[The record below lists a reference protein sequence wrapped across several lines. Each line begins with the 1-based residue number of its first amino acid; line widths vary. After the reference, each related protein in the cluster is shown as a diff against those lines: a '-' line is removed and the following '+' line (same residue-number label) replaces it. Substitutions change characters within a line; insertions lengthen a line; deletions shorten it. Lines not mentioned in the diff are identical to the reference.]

1 MAASD
6 THYNGTSNLLNFA
19 EIPTILNQEEGG
31 MMPPPGSEM
40 APTSP
45 VEQPAPEQQAQSE
58 QQPRPEQPE
67 QQQPARQQPEQ
78 QVQPDEQPQPE
89 QQVQPEQR
97 PQPERPEQP
106 EQRPQ
111 PMRPEQ
117 PEQRPQPTRPEQ
129 RPQPTR
135 PTQPEQRPQP
145 TRPTRPEQRPQ
156 PTRPAQPLP
165 PSPGITVIPIPV
177 PQSGTAGATEG
188 GFTISPTLS
197 PQYYGQV
204 RFLNAS
210 ANTFPVNIS
219 IDNYNYVVDSQF
231 GTISSYDWVTD
242 GFHTVTVRRSTGMRS
257 VLLQQTFP
265 FVAGEK
271 VTMVLTDSA
280 AGDLEMVRVVD
291 TGCSNL
297 PSNTCCYRFANMSYS
312 GSNFDLMIFGGET
325 VFRNISFQNV
335 SSYKQAVAGTYQF
348 YVVNANTATFIRELP
363 IIVIGSGNI
372 QSSVRTPLVSF
383 QATLTAGQN
392 FTSYVIGNTWSDNY
406 LQVMTVQD

>member
-6 THYNGTSNLLNFA
+6 THYNGTFNLLKSA

-31 MMPPPGSEM
+31 MIPPPGSEM
-40 APTSP
+40 APTNP
-45 VEQPAPEQQAQSE
+45 VEQPAPEQQAQPE
-58 QQPRPEQPE
+58 NQQ
-67 QQQPARQQPEQ
+67 RQE
-78 QVQPDEQPQPE
+78 
-89 QQVQPEQR
+89 QPEQR

-111 PMRPEQ
+111 P
-117 PEQRPQPTRPEQ
+117 
-129 RPQPTR
+129 
-135 PTQPEQRPQP
+135 
-145 TRPTRPEQRPQ
+145 
-156 PTRPAQPLP
+156 TRPAQPIP
-165 PSPGITVIPIPV
+165 PSPGITVIPIPIPV

-271 VTMVLTDSA
+271 VTMILTDSA

-325 VFRNISFQNV
+325 VFRNIGFQNI
-335 SSYKQAVAGTYQF
+335 SSYKQAAAGTYQF

-363 IIVIGSGNI
+363 VIVIGSGNI

>member
-19 EIPTILNQEEGG
+19 EIPTMLNQEEGV
-31 MMPPPGSEM
+31 MMPPPDSEM

-45 VEQPAPEQQAQSE
+45 AEQPAPEQQAQPQRQPQQ
-58 QQPRPEQPE
+58 QQPAGQQPGQQAQPEERPQPARPEQPE
-67 QQQPARQQPEQ
+67 QQ
-78 QVQPDEQPQPE
+78 PQPT
-89 QQVQPEQR
+89 
-97 PQPERPEQP
+97 
-106 EQRPQ
+106 
-111 PMRPEQ
+111 RPEQ
-117 PEQRPQPTRPEQ
+117 PEQRPQPTRPT
-129 RPQPTR
+129 QPT
-135 PTQPEQRPQP
+135 PS
-145 TRPTRPEQRPQ
+145 
-156 PTRPAQPLP
+156 
-165 PSPGITVIPIPV
+165 SPGITVIPVPV
-177 PQSGTAGATEG
+177 PPSGIAGATEG

-231 GTISSYDWVTD
+231 GTISSYDWITD

-280 AGDLEMVRVVD
+280 AGDLEMVRVID

-325 VFRNISFQNV
+325 VFRNIGFQSV
-335 SSYKQAVAGTYQF
+335 SSYKQAAAGTYQF
-348 YVVNANTATFIRELP
+348 YVVNANTAAFIRELP
-363 IIVIGSGNI
+363 VIVSGSGNI
-372 QSSVRTPLVSF
+372 QNSVRTPLVSF
-383 QATLTAGQN
+383 QATLTTGLN
-392 FTSYVIGNTWSDNY
+392 FTSYVIGNTWSDHY